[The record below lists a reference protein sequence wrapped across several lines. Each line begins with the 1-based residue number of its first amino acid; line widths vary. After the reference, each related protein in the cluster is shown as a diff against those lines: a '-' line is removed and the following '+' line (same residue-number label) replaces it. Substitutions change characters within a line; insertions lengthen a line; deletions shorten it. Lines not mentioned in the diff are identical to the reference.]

1 MSEWVQTHLPCPSC
15 TSSDG
20 YSINDKGWGKCFS
33 CNVNIKEFS
42 EGEEPVKS
50 RGKQVAKDK
59 SLLPLG
65 EYRALTKRKITEETC
80 RKFGYHIANFK
91 EQPVQV
97 ANYYSETGELI
108 AQKVRFQNKEFLTKG
123 DFKNAGLFGQHLWGN
138 EGKKLVITEGEID
151 CLTVSQLQGN
161 KWPVVSIP
169 NGAQGATQIPFRLPR
184 NNIQLPDNIHFIN

>member
-1 MSEWVQTHLPCPSC
+1 MSEWIQTHIPCPSC
-15 TSSDG
+15 GSSDAA
-20 YSINDKGWGKCFS
+20 SINDRGWLRCFS
-33 CNVNIKEFS
+33 CSANLKIE
-42 EGEEPVKS
+42 EGGIPQS

-97 ANYYSETGELI
+97 ANYYDESGALI
-108 AQKVRFQNKEFLTKG
+108 AQKVRFQNKEFLTRG

-169 NGAQGATQIPFRLPR
+169 TR
-184 NNIQLPDNIHFIN
+184 